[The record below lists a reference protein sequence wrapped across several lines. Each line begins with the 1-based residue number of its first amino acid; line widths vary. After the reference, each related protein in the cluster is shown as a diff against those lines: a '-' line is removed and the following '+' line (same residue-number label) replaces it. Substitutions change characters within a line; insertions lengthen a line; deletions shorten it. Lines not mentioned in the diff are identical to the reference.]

1 MRDQHPDD
9 TLRDPLSDRN
19 AERLLRAALTLRRMP
34 AETAS
39 SIAVVDLEGSAD
51 DVAAVAT
58 RIAAALE
65 LVPFVVDGD
74 SVSVR
79 FERSA

>member
-9 TLRDPLSDRN
+9 AASDPLSDRN

-51 DVAAVAT
+51 DVAAVAA

-74 SVSVR
+74 SVLVR

>member
-1 MRDQHPDD
+1 MRDQHPSDNV
-9 TLRDPLSDRN
+9 RDPLSDRN

-39 SIAVVDLEGSAD
+39 SIAVVDLEGSAQ

-58 RIAAALE
+58 RIAAAL
-65 LVPFVVDGD
+65 PDD
-74 SVSVR
+74 N
-79 FERSA
+79 